1 MKDEEIL
8 KKLREFSEYLDVGNI
23 VTYMLRKVGWACIQ
37 LLSFLVDGLE
47 GITDSILGIKTFF
60 NSSEIQD
67 FITRIQPFLYVLLA
81 FSFLYI
87 GYMLIIQ
94 KKVNREQIMINIF
107 ISMAV
112 LLLLNTSMLKADKFT
127 DQAIEAVD
135 LNEKGTVSEKII
147 KSNITDVAQ
156 FDLTKWK
163 SPKLKEPNKVPQK
176 NIMMID
182 ITEKIDDKFKV
193 NEKDTLSDEGQKI
206 LTNKADITPDGK
218 EGLVELN
225 NGWFDF
231 FPELYYRW
239 SWNFWTIAISLF
251 VIGMTQ
257 LFTSIKLAKLCYE
270 IGFNSILAQLVAPAD
285 VSDGQ
290 KLKAVLKNIVNT
302 FLVIIMI
309 FISMKVYLMGTVF
322 ISDKLEGIPYLIA
335 LIAFSIAV
343 VDGPIMCERL
353 FGIDAGLKSGWGA
366 VAGGFA
372 MAKGLESSIGMMG
385 RTLKGGANLAKGVGN
400 VGKGL
405 GSGALQTAAGVGGF
419 GKGLAT
425 QGNKEKQPALHEEMK
440 KAGMAGEKGNA
451 ASKGQNAG
459 NEQKAQQQGL
469 SSTEKQEGGKN
480 TEGNSSEGKGAG
492 QGQGSSLQD
501 EMQAAGVS
509 TDSQGS
515 TSSVEGGNTSLHD
528 EMQASGYDE
537 STSEGIGSSVE
548 GGNASLH
555 DEMQASGQSE
565 STSEGTGSSVEGGSA
580 SLHDEMQASDQSERA
595 SEGTGPSVESGS
607 ASLHDEMQDSG
618 HSGNTNGG
626 SSSVGKASTPLHG
639 EMQASGHSG
648 STNGGSSS
656 VGKASTSLH
665 DEMQASGQNGN
676 TNGGSSSVGKASTPL
691 HGEMQASGHSGSTN
705 GGSSSVGKA
714 STPLHGEMQA
724 SGHSGSTSEGSSSVG
739 SVSTPV
745 HEEIQTSGYG
755 GSTSEDSSSVGS
767 VSTPVHEE
775 IQTSGYG
782 GSTSEGSSSVG
793 SVSTPVHE
801 EIQTSGYGG
810 SASEGSSSV
819 GSVSTPVHEEIQTS
833 GYGGSTS
840 EGSSSVG
847 NVSTPVHEEIQTSGY
862 GGSTNEGGS
871 SVESVSYPTP
881 TREPSVSMPTGM
893 DQAQAQVAA
902 TQEPRQG
909 KQQIEKD
916 TVPASTDDI
925 PMPDQN
931 RIETR
936 NIAQVVKDNFKGGV
950 GKVKERIDNSQT
962 IHKTKRSYQ
971 IGRNTGRDLRNL
983 GSKKRNKPEEK

>member
-8 KKLREFSEYLDVGNI
+8 EKLHEFSEYLDVGNI
-23 VTYMLRKVGWACIQ
+23 LTYLLRKLGWGCIQ
-37 LLSFLVDGLE
+37 VLSFLVDGLE
-47 GITDSILGIKTFF
+47 GITDSVLGVKSFF
-60 NSSEIQD
+60 NSPDIQD
-67 FITRIQPFLYVLLA
+67 FITKIQPFLYVLLA

-147 KSNITDVAQ
+147 KSNLTDVAQ

-163 SPKLKEPNKVPQK
+163 SLELKEPNKVPQK

-182 ITEKIDDKFKV
+182 ITEKMDEDFKV
-193 NEKDTLSDEGQKI
+193 SEKDKLSDDGQKI
-206 LTNKADITPDGK
+206 ITHKAALAPNGK
-218 EGLVELN
+218 EGLVELD

-251 VIGMTQ
+251 VIGMTL

-270 IGFNSILAQLVAPAD
+270 LGFNAILAQLVAPAD
-285 VSDGQ
+285 VADGQ
-290 KLKAVLKNIVNT
+290 KLKAVLKNILNT
-302 FLVIIMI
+302 FLVTIMI

-366 VAGGFA
+366 LAGGFA
-372 MAKGLESSIGMMG
+372 MAKGLESGINMMG
-385 RTLKGGANLAKGVGN
+385 RTAKGGANLSKGIGN

-405 GSGALQTAAGVGGF
+405 GSGALQTAAGVGGL

-440 KAGMAGEKGNA
+440 KAGMAGEKGNV

-515 TSSVEGGNTSLHD
+515 TSSVEGGNISLHD
-528 EMQASGYDE
+528 EMQASGYGE
-537 STSEGIGSSVE
+537 SANEGIGSSVE

-595 SEGTGPSVESGS
+595 SEGTGSSVESGS
-607 ASLHDEMQDSG
+607 ASLHDEMQ
-618 HSGNTNGG
+618 
-626 SSSVGKASTPLHG
+626 
-639 EMQASGHSG
+639 ASGHS
-648 STNGGSSS
+648 
-656 VGKASTSLH
+656 
-665 DEMQASGQNGN
+665 GN

-724 SGHSGSTSEGSSSVG
+724 SGHSGNTNGGSSSVG
-739 SVSTPV
+739 KASTPL
-745 HEEIQTSGYG
+745 HGEMQASGHS
-755 GSTSEDSSSVGS
+755 GSTNG
-767 VSTPVHEE
+767 
-775 IQTSGYG
+775 
-782 GSTSEGSSSVG
+782 
-793 SVSTPVHE
+793 
-801 EIQTSGYGG
+801 
-810 SASEGSSSV
+810 GSSSV

-840 EGSSSVG
+840 EGGSSVG

-862 GGSTNEGGS
+862 GGSTSEGGS
-871 SVESVSYPTP
+871 PVENVSYPTP

-909 KQQIEKD
+909 KQPIEKD
-916 TVPASTDDI
+916 TVPASTNDI

>member
-8 KKLREFSEYLDVGNI
+8 KKLHEFSDYLDVGNI
-23 VTYMLRKVGWACIQ
+23 LTYLLRKLGWACIQ

-60 NSSEIQD
+60 NSPDIQD
-67 FITRIQPFLYVLLA
+67 FITEIQPFLYVLLA

-112 LLLLNTSMLKADKFT
+112 LLLLNISMLKADKFT
-127 DQAIEAVD
+127 DQAVKAVD

-163 SPKLKEPNKVPQK
+163 SPDLKESNKVPQK

-182 ITEKIDDKFKV
+182 ITEKIDGDFKV
-193 NEKDTLSDEGQKI
+193 NEKDTISDEGTDI
-206 LTNKADITPDGK
+206 ITHKAALTPDGK
-218 EGLVELN
+218 DGVAKLD

-270 IGFNSILAQLVAPAD
+270 LGFNAILAQLVAPAD
-285 VSDGQ
+285 VADGQ
-290 KLKAVLKNIVNT
+290 KLKAVLKNILNT
-302 FLVIIMI
+302 FLVTIMI

-353 FGIDAGLKSGWGA
+353 FGIDAGLRSGWGA

-372 MAKGLESSIGMMG
+372 MAKGLESSIGMIG
-385 RTLKGGANLAKGVGN
+385 RTVKGGANLAKGVGN

-405 GSGALQTAAGVGGF
+405 GSGALQTAAGVGGL

-440 KAGMAGEKGNA
+440 KAGMAGEKGNT

-480 TEGNSSEGKGAG
+480 TEGNASEGKGAG

-515 TSSVEGGNTSLHD
+515 TSSVEGGSASLHD
-528 EMQASGYDE
+528 EMQASGYAE
-537 STSEGIGSSVE
+537 GISEGTGSSVE
-548 GGNASLH
+548 GGSASPH
-555 DEMQASGQSE
+555 DEMQASGYAE
-565 STSEGTGSSVEGGSA
+565 GISEGTGSSVEGGSA
-580 SLHDEMQASDQSERA
+580 SLHDEMQASGQ
-595 SEGTGPSVESGS
+595 
-607 ASLHDEMQDSG
+607 
-618 HSGNTNGG
+618 N
-626 SSSVGKASTPLHG
+626 
-639 EMQASGHSG
+639 G

-656 VGKASTSLH
+656 VGKAS
-665 DEMQASGQNGN
+665 A
-676 TNGGSSSVGKASTPL
+676 PL
-691 HGEMQASGHSGSTN
+691 HGEMQAPGQSGSTN
-705 GGSSSVGKA
+705 GGSSSVGKTSA
-714 STPLHGEMQA
+714 PLHGEMKA
-724 SGHSGSTSEGSSSVG
+724 SGQSGNTNGGSSSIG
-739 SVSTPV
+739 STSTPV
-745 HEEIQTSGYG
+745 HEEIQPSGYGGSTSEGGSSIESTSTPVHEEIQPSGYG
-755 GSTSEDSSSVGS
+755 GSTSEDG
-767 VSTPVHEE
+767 
-775 IQTSGYG
+775 
-782 GSTSEGSSSVG
+782 
-793 SVSTPVHE
+793 
-801 EIQTSGYGG
+801 
-810 SASEGSSSV
+810 
-819 GSVSTPVHEEIQTS
+819 
-833 GYGGSTS
+833 
-840 EGSSSVG
+840 SSVG

-862 GGSTNEGGS
+862 GGSTSEGGS
-871 SVESVSYPTP
+871 SVENVNYPTP
-881 TREPSVSMPTGM
+881 TREPSVSMPKVM

-902 TQEPRQG
+902 TQEPRQA
-909 KQQIEKD
+909 KQPIEQD
-916 TVPASTDDI
+916 TVPASTEDI
-925 PMPDQN
+925 PMPHQH
-931 RIETR
+931 RTETR
-936 NIAQVVKDNFKGGV
+936 NIAQVVRDNVKESV
-950 GKVKERIDNSQT
+950 GKVRERIDNSQT

>member
-8 KKLREFSEYLDVGNI
+8 EKLHEFSEYLDVGNI
-23 VTYMLRKVGWACIQ
+23 LTYLLRKLGWGCIQ
-37 LLSFLVDGLE
+37 VLSFLVDGLE
-47 GITDSILGIKTFF
+47 GITDSVLGVKSFF
-60 NSSEIQD
+60 NSPDIQD
-67 FITRIQPFLYVLLA
+67 FITKIQPFLYVLLA

-147 KSNITDVAQ
+147 KSNLTDVAQ

-163 SPKLKEPNKVPQK
+163 SPELKQPNKVPQK

-193 NEKDTLSDEGQKI
+193 NKKDTLSDEGQKI
-206 LTNKADITPDGK
+206 LTNKAALTPDGK
-218 EGLVELN
+218 EGLVELD

-251 VIGMTQ
+251 VIGMTL

-270 IGFNSILAQLVAPAD
+270 LGFNAILAQLVAPAD
-285 VSDGQ
+285 VADGQ
-290 KLKAVLKNIVNT
+290 KLKAVLKNILNT
-302 FLVIIMI
+302 FLVTIMI

-366 VAGGFA
+366 LAGGFA
-372 MAKGLESSIGMMG
+372 MAKGLESGINMMG
-385 RTLKGGANLAKGVGN
+385 RTAKGGANLAKGIGS

-405 GSGALQTAAGVGGF
+405 GSGALQTAAGVGGL

-425 QGNKEKQPALHEEMK
+425 QGNKEKQSALHEEMK

-480 TEGNSSEGKGAG
+480 SEGNSSEGKGSG
-492 QGQGSSLQD
+492 QGTSLQD

-515 TSSVEGGNTSLHD
+515 TSSVEDGNTSLHD
-528 EMQASGYDE
+528 EMQASGYGE
-537 STSEGIGSSVE
+537 NANEGTGSSVE

-595 SEGTGPSVESGS
+595 SEGTGSSVESGS
-607 ASLHDEMQDSG
+607 ASLHDEMQASG

-626 SSSVGKASTPLHG
+626 SSSVGKTSAS
-639 EMQASGHSG
+639 
-648 STNGGSSS
+648 
-656 VGKASTSLH
+656 
-665 DEMQASGQNGN
+665 
-676 TNGGSSSVGKASTPL
+676 L

-724 SGHSGSTSEGSSSVG
+724 SGHSGSTNGGSSSVG
-739 SVSTPV
+739 KASVSL
-745 HEEIQTSGYG
+745 HDEMQASGHS
-755 GSTSEDSSSVGS
+755 GSTNG
-767 VSTPVHEE
+767 
-775 IQTSGYG
+775 
-782 GSTSEGSSSVG
+782 
-793 SVSTPVHE
+793 
-801 EIQTSGYGG
+801 
-810 SASEGSSSV
+810 GSSSV

-862 GGSTNEGGS
+862 GGSTSEGSSSVGNVSTPVHEEIQTSGYGGSTSEGGS
-871 SVESVSYPTP
+871 SVENVSYPTP
-881 TREPSVSMPTGM
+881 TREPSVSIPTGM
-893 DQAQAQVAA
+893 EQAQAQVAA

>member
-1 MKDEEIL
+1 M
-8 KKLREFSEYLDVGNI
+8 
-23 VTYMLRKVGWACIQ
+23 ACIQ

-47 GITDSILGIKTFF
+47 GITDSILGVKAFF
-60 NSSEIQD
+60 NSPEIQD
-67 FITRIQPFLYVLLA
+67 FITKIQPFLYVLLA

-163 SPKLKEPNKVPQK
+163 SPKLKESNKVPQK

-182 ITEKIDDKFKV
+182 ITEKIDDNFKIS
-193 NEKDTLSDEGQKI
+193 KDKELSKEGKKI
-206 LTNKADITPDGK
+206 VTNKADITPDGK

-251 VIGMTQ
+251 VIGMTL

-270 IGFNSILAQLVAPAD
+270 LGFNAILAQLVAPAD
-285 VSDGQ
+285 VADGQ
-290 KLKAVLKNIVNT
+290 KLKAVLKNILNT
-302 FLVIIMI
+302 FLVTIMI

-335 LIAFSIAV
+335 LTAFSIAV
-343 VDGPIMCERL
+343 VDGPVMCERL

-366 VAGGFA
+366 LAGGFA

-405 GSGALQTAAGVGGF
+405 GSGALQTAAGVGGL

-440 KAGMAGEKGNA
+440 KAGMAGEKGNT
-451 ASKGQNAG
+451 ASKGQNTG
-459 NEQKAQQQGL
+459 NGQKAQQQGL

-480 TEGNSSEGKGAG
+480 TEGNSSEGNSSEGKGAG

-509 TDSQGS
+509 NDSQGS
-515 TSSVEGGNTSLHD
+515 T
-528 EMQASGYDE
+528 
-537 STSEGIGSSVE
+537 
-548 GGNASLH
+548 
-555 DEMQASGQSE
+555 
-565 STSEGTGSSVEGGSA
+565 SSVEGGSA
-580 SLHDEMQASDQSERA
+580 SLHDEMQAAGQ
-595 SEGTGPSVESGS
+595 
-607 ASLHDEMQDSG
+607 
-618 HSGNTNGG
+618 N
-626 SSSVGKASTPLHG
+626 
-639 EMQASGHSG
+639 G

-656 VGKASTSLH
+656 VGKASASLH
-665 DEMQASGQNGN
+665 DEMQASGQN
-676 TNGGSSSVGKASTPL
+676 
-691 HGEMQASGHSGSTN
+691 GSTN

-739 SVSTPV
+739 S
-745 HEEIQTSGYG
+745 I
-755 GSTSEDSSSVGS
+755 
-767 VSTPVHEE
+767 STPVHEE

-793 SVSTPVHE
+793 S
-801 EIQTSGYGG
+801 I
-810 SASEGSSSV
+810 
-819 GSVSTPVHEEIQTS
+819 STPVHEEIQTS

-840 EGSSSVG
+840 EGGSSVG
-847 NVSTPVHEEIQTSGY
+847 SMSTPVHEEIQTSGY
-862 GGSTNEGGS
+862 GGSTSEGGS
-871 SVESVSYPTP
+871 SVGSMSTPVHEEIQTSGYGGSTSEGGSSIENVSYPTP

-916 TVPASTDDI
+916 TVPTSTDDI
-925 PMPDQN
+925 PMPEQN

>member
-8 KKLREFSEYLDVGNI
+8 KKLHEFSDYLDVGNI
-23 VTYMLRKVGWACIQ
+23 LTYLLRKLGWACIQ

-60 NSSEIQD
+60 NSPDIQD
-67 FITRIQPFLYVLLA
+67 FITKIQPFLYVLLA

-163 SPKLKEPNKVPQK
+163 SPELKEPNKVPQK

-182 ITEKIDDKFKV
+182 ITEKIDGDFKV
-193 NEKDTLSDEGQKI
+193 NEKDTISDEGTDI
-206 LTNKADITPDGK
+206 LTHKAAVTPDGK
-218 EGLVELN
+218 DGVVKLD

-251 VIGMTQ
+251 VIGMTL
-257 LFTSIKLAKLCYE
+257 LFTSIKLAKLCFE
-270 IGFNSILAQLVAPAD
+270 LGFNSILAQIVAPAD
-285 VSDGQ
+285 VADGQ

-322 ISDKLEGIPYLIA
+322 ISDKIEGIPYLIA

-343 VDGPIMCERL
+343 VDGPVMCERL

-366 VAGGFA
+366 IAGGFA
-372 MAKGLESSIGMMG
+372 MAKGIESGIGMIG
-385 RTLKGGANLAKGVGN
+385 RTVKGGANLAKGVGN
-400 VGKGL
+400 VGKGI
-405 GSGALQTAAGVGGF
+405 GSGALQTAAGVGGL

-459 NEQKAQQQGL
+459 NEQKAQPQGL

-480 TEGNSSEGKGAG
+480 TEGNSSEGKGSG
-492 QGQGSSLQD
+492 QGTSLQD

-515 TSSVEGGNTSLHD
+515 TSSVEGGSASLHD
-528 EMQASGYDE
+528 EMQASGY
-537 STSEGIGSSVE
+537 
-548 GGNASLH
+548 
-555 DEMQASGQSE
+555 SE
-565 STSEGTGSSVEGGSA
+565 SANEGTGSSVEGGSA
-580 SLHDEMQASDQSERA
+580 SLHGEMQAS
-595 SEGTGPSVESGS
+595 GPSGS
-607 ASLHDEMQDSG
+607 
-618 HSGNTNGG
+618 TNGG
-626 SSSVGKASTPLHG
+626 SSSIGKASTPLHGEMQASGHSGSTNGGSSSIGKASTPLHG

-656 VGKASTSLH
+656 VGKAS
-665 DEMQASGQNGN
+665 AS
-676 TNGGSSSVGKASTPL
+676 L
-691 HGEMQASGHSGSTN
+691 HGEMQASGQT
-705 GGSSSVGKA
+705 
-714 STPLHGEMQA
+714 
-724 SGHSGSTSEGSSSVG
+724 GSTSEGR
-739 SVSTPV
+739 
-745 HEEIQTSGYG
+745 
-755 GSTSEDSSSVGS
+755 SSVGS

-782 GSTSEGSSSVG
+782 GSTSEGG
-793 SVSTPVHE
+793 
-801 EIQTSGYGG
+801 
-810 SASEGSSSV
+810 SSV

-840 EGSSSVG
+840 EGGSSVG
-847 NVSTPVHEEIQTSGY
+847 SISTPVHEEIQTSGY
-862 GGSTNEGGS
+862 GGSTSEGGSSVGSISTPVHEEIQTSGYGGSTSEGGSSVGSMSTPVHEEIQTSGYGGSTSEGGS
-871 SVESVSYPTP
+871 SVENVSYPTP
-881 TREPSVSMPTGM
+881 TREPSISMPTGM

-902 TQEPRQG
+902 TEEPRQA

-916 TVPASTDDI
+916 TVPASTEDI
-925 PMPDQN
+925 PMPHQN

-936 NIAQVVKDNFKGGV
+936 NIAQVVRDNVKGGV
-950 GKVKERIDNSQT
+950 GKVRERIDNSQT
-962 IHKTKRSYQ
+962 LYKTKRSYQ

>member
-47 GITDSILGIKTFF
+47 GITDSILGIKSFF
-60 NSSEIQD
+60 NSPEIQD
-67 FITRIQPFLYVLLA
+67 FITKIQPFLYVLLA

-193 NEKDTLSDEGQKI
+193 NKKDTLSDEGQKI

-385 RTLKGGANLAKGVGN
+385 RTVKGGANLAKGIGG
-400 VGKGL
+400 VGKSL

-440 KAGMAGEKGNA
+440 KAGMAGEKGNV

-469 SSTEKQEGGKN
+469 SSTGKQEGGKN
-480 TEGNSSEGKGAG
+480 TEGNSSEGKGA
-492 QGQGSSLQD
+492 GQGSSLQD

-528 EMQASGYDE
+528 EMQASGY
-537 STSEGIGSSVE
+537 
-548 GGNASLH
+548 
-555 DEMQASGQSE
+555 SE
-565 STSEGTGSSVEGGSA
+565 SANEGTGSSVEGGSA
-580 SLHDEMQASDQSERA
+580 SLHDEMQASGYSESA
-595 SEGTGPSVESGS
+595 NEGTGSSVGKAS
-607 ASLHDEMQDSG
+607 ASLHDEMQASG
-618 HSGNTNGG
+618 HSGSINGG

-648 STNGGSSS
+648 SINGGSSS
-656 VGKASTSLH
+656 VGKASTL
-665 DEMQASGQNGN
+665 
-676 TNGGSSSVGKASTPL
+676 L
-691 HGEMQASGHSGSTN
+691 
-705 GGSSSVGKA
+705 
-714 STPLHGEMQA
+714 
-724 SGHSGSTSEGSSSVG
+724 
-739 SVSTPV
+739 
-745 HEEIQTSGYG
+745 
-755 GSTSEDSSSVGS
+755 
-767 VSTPVHEE
+767 HEE

-793 SVSTPVHE
+793 SISTP
-801 EIQTSGYGG
+801 I
-810 SASEGSSSV
+810 
-819 GSVSTPVHEEIQTS
+819 HEEIQTS

-847 NVSTPVHEEIQTSGY
+847 SISTPVHEEIQTSGY
-862 GGSTNEGGS
+862 GGSTGEGGSSVGSMSTPVHEEIQTSGYGGSTSEGGS
-871 SVESVSYPTP
+871 SVENVSYPTP
-881 TREPSVSMPTGM
+881 TREPSVSMPAGM

-909 KQQIEKD
+909 KQPIEKD
-916 TVPASTDDI
+916 TVPTSTDDI
-925 PMPDQN
+925 PMPEQN

>member
-60 NSSEIQD
+60 NSPDIQD
-67 FITRIQPFLYVLLA
+67 FITKIQPFLYVLLA

-193 NEKDTLSDEGQKI
+193 NKKDTLSDEGQKI

-251 VIGMTQ
+251 VIGMTL

-270 IGFNSILAQLVAPAD
+270 LGFNAILAQLVAPAD
-285 VSDGQ
+285 VADGQ
-290 KLKAVLKNIVNT
+290 KLKAVLKNILNT
-302 FLVIIMI
+302 FLVTIMI

-366 VAGGFA
+366 LAGGFA
-372 MAKGLESSIGMMG
+372 MAKGLESGIGMIG
-385 RTLKGGANLAKGVGN
+385 RTVKGGANLAKGVGN

-405 GSGALQTAAGVGGF
+405 GSGALQTAAGVGGL

-440 KAGMAGEKGNA
+440 KAGMAGEKGNS

-480 TEGNSSEGKGAG
+480 TEGNSTEGKGSG
-492 QGQGSSLQD
+492 QGTSLQD

-528 EMQASGYDE
+528 EMQASGY
-537 STSEGIGSSVE
+537 
-548 GGNASLH
+548 
-555 DEMQASGQSE
+555 SE
-565 STSEGTGSSVEGGSA
+565 SANEGTGSSVEGGSA
-580 SLHDEMQASDQSERA
+580 SLHDEMQASGYSESA
-595 SEGTGPSVESGS
+595 NEGTGSSVEGGS
-607 ASLHDEMQDSG
+607 ASLHDEMQASG
-618 HSGNTNGG
+618 QSGNTNGG
-626 SSSVGKASTPLHG
+626 SSSVGKASASLHD
-639 EMQASGHSG
+639 EMQASGQSG

-656 VGKASTSLH
+656 VGKAS
-665 DEMQASGQNGN
+665 A
-676 TNGGSSSVGKASTPL
+676 PL
-691 HGEMQASGHSGSTN
+691 HGEMQASGQSGSTN
-705 GGSSSVGKA
+705 G
-714 STPLHGEMQA
+714 
-724 SGHSGSTSEGSSSVG
+724 
-739 SVSTPV
+739 
-745 HEEIQTSGYG
+745 
-755 GSTSEDSSSVGS
+755 
-767 VSTPVHEE
+767 
-775 IQTSGYG
+775 
-782 GSTSEGSSSVG
+782 
-793 SVSTPVHE
+793 
-801 EIQTSGYGG
+801 
-810 SASEGSSSV
+810 GSSSV

-862 GGSTNEGGS
+862 GGNTSEGGS

-909 KQQIEKD
+909 KQPIEKD

-925 PMPDQN
+925 PMPEQN

>member
-8 KKLREFSEYLDVGNI
+8 EKLHEFSEYLDVGNI
-23 VTYMLRKVGWACIQ
+23 LTYLLRKLGWGCIQ
-37 LLSFLVDGLE
+37 VLSFLVDGLE
-47 GITDSILGIKTFF
+47 GITDSVLGVKSFF
-60 NSSEIQD
+60 NSPDIQD
-67 FITRIQPFLYVLLA
+67 FITKIQPFLYVLLA

-147 KSNITDVAQ
+147 KSNLTDVAQ

-163 SPKLKEPNKVPQK
+163 SPELKEPNKVPQK

-182 ITEKIDDKFKV
+182 ITEKMDDKFKV
-193 NEKDTLSDEGQKI
+193 SKDKELS
-206 LTNKADITPDGK
+206 ADGKDIITHKTALTPDGK
-218 EGLVELN
+218 DGVAELD

-251 VIGMTQ
+251 VIGMTL

-270 IGFNSILAQLVAPAD
+270 LGFNAILAQLVAPAD
-285 VSDGQ
+285 VADGQ
-290 KLKAVLKNIVNT
+290 KLKAVLKNILNT
-302 FLVIIMI
+302 FLVTIMI

-366 VAGGFA
+366 LAGGFA
-372 MAKGLESSIGMMG
+372 MAKGLESGINMMG
-385 RTLKGGANLAKGVGN
+385 RTAKGGANLAKGIGG

-405 GSGALQTAAGVGGF
+405 GSGALQTAAGVGGL

-459 NEQKAQQQGL
+459 NEQKDRQQGL

-480 TEGNSSEGKGAG
+480 SEGNVSEGKGAG
-492 QGQGSSLQD
+492 QGSSLQA

-509 TDSQGS
+509 SDSQGS
-515 TSSVEGGNTSLHD
+515 TSSVADGNTSLHD
-528 EMQASGYDE
+528 EMQASGYA
-537 STSEGIGSSVE
+537 EGVNEGTGSSVE
-548 GGNASLH
+548 DGSASLH
-555 DEMQASGQSE
+555 DEMQASGYAE
-565 STSEGTGSSVEGGSA
+565 GTNEGTGSSVEGGSA
-580 SLHDEMQASDQSERA
+580 SLHDEMQASGYAEGTN
-595 SEGTGPSVESGS
+595 EGTGSSVEGGS
-607 ASLHDEMQDSG
+607 ASLHDEMQASG
-618 HSGNTNGG
+618 QNGSTNGG
-626 SSSVGKASTPLHG
+626 SSSVGKASAPLHG
-639 EMQASGHSG
+639 EMQASGQSG

-665 DEMQASGQNGN
+665 DEMQASGQSGS
-676 TNGGSSSVGKASTPL
+676 TNGDSSSVGKASAPL
-691 HGEMQASGHSGSTN
+691 HGEMQASGQSGSTN
-705 GGSSSVGKA
+705 GDSSSVGKA
-714 STPLHGEMQA
+714 SAPL
-724 SGHSGSTSEGSSSVG
+724 
-739 SVSTPV
+739 

-755 GSTSEDSSSVGS
+755 GSTSEGSSSIGSASTPVYEEIQTSGYGGSTSEGGSSVGS
-767 VSTPVHEE
+767 ISTPVHEE

-782 GSTSEGSSSVG
+782 GSTSEG
-793 SVSTPVHE
+793 
-801 EIQTSGYGG
+801 
-810 SASEGSSSV
+810 
-819 GSVSTPVHEEIQTS
+819 
-833 GYGGSTS
+833 
-840 EGSSSVG
+840 
-847 NVSTPVHEEIQTSGY
+847 
-862 GGSTNEGGS
+862 GS
-871 SVESVSYPTP
+871 SVENVSYPTP

-909 KQQIEKD
+909 KQPIEKD

-925 PMPDQN
+925 PMPHQH
-931 RIETR
+931 RTETR

-983 GSKKRNKPEEK
+983 GSKKQNKPKEK

>member
-8 KKLREFSEYLDVGNI
+8 KKLHEFSDYLDVGDI
-23 VTYMLRKVGWACIQ
+23 RSYLLRKIGWACIQ

-47 GITDSILGIKTFF
+47 GITDSILGVKAFF
-60 NSSEIQD
+60 NSPEIQD
-67 FITRIQPFLYVLLA
+67 FITKIQPFLYVLLA

-163 SPKLKEPNKVPQK
+163 SPKLKEPNKVLQK

-182 ITEKIDDKFKV
+182 ITEKMDEDFKV
-193 NEKDTLSDEGQKI
+193 SEKDKLSDDGQKI
-206 LTNKADITPDGK
+206 ITHKAALAPNGK
-218 EGLVELN
+218 EGLVELD

-251 VIGMTQ
+251 VIGMTL

-270 IGFNSILAQLVAPAD
+270 LGFNAILAQLVAPAD
-285 VSDGQ
+285 VADGQ
-290 KLKAVLKNIVNT
+290 KLKAVLKNILNT
-302 FLVIIMI
+302 FLVTIMI

-366 VAGGFA
+366 LAGGFA
-372 MAKGLESSIGMMG
+372 MAKGLESGINMMG
-385 RTLKGGANLAKGVGN
+385 RTAKGGANLAKGIGG

-405 GSGALQTAAGVGGF
+405 GSGALQTAAGVGGL

-440 KAGMAGEKGNA
+440 KAGMPGEKGNA
-451 ASKGQNAG
+451 ASKGQSAG
-459 NEQKAQQQGL
+459 NEQKDRQQGL

-480 TEGNSSEGKGAG
+480 SEGNASEGKGE
-492 QGQGSSLQD
+492 GQGSSLQD

-509 TDSQGS
+509 NDSQGS

-528 EMQASGYDE
+528 EMQASGYA
-537 STSEGIGSSVE
+537 EG
-548 GGNASLH
+548 
-555 DEMQASGQSE
+555 
-565 STSEGTGSSVEGGSA
+565 TSEGTGSSVEGGSA
-580 SLHDEMQASDQSERA
+580 SLHDEMQASGYAEGT
-595 SEGTGPSVESGS
+595 SEGTESSVEGGS
-607 ASLHDEMQDSG
+607 ASLHDEMQ
-618 HSGNTNGG
+618 
-626 SSSVGKASTPLHG
+626 
-639 EMQASGHSG
+639 ASGQSG

-656 VGKASTSLH
+656 VGKAS
-665 DEMQASGQNGN
+665 A
-676 TNGGSSSVGKASTPL
+676 PL
-691 HGEMQASGHSGSTN
+691 HGEMQASGQSGSTN

-714 STPLHGEMQA
+714 SAPLHGEMQA
-724 SGHSGSTSEGSSSVG
+724 SGQSGGTNGGSSSVG
-739 SVSTPV
+739 KASAPL
-745 HEEIQTSGYG
+745 
-755 GSTSEDSSSVGS
+755 
-767 VSTPVHEE
+767 HEE

-782 GSTSEGSSSVG
+782 GSTSEGG
-793 SVSTPVHE
+793 
-801 EIQTSGYGG
+801 
-810 SASEGSSSV
+810 
-819 GSVSTPVHEEIQTS
+819 
-833 GYGGSTS
+833 
-840 EGSSSVG
+840 SSVG

-862 GGSTNEGGS
+862 GGSTSEGGSSVGNVSTPVHEEIQTSGYGGSTSEGGS
-871 SVESVSYPTP
+871 SVENVSYPTP
-881 TREPSVSMPTGM
+881 TREPSVSMPKGM

-902 TQEPRQG
+902 TQEPHQV
-909 KQQIEKD
+909 KQPIEKD
-916 TVPASTDDI
+916 TVPASTEDI
-925 PMPDQN
+925 PMPHQH
-931 RIETR
+931 RTETR
-936 NIAQVVKDNFKGGV
+936 NIAQVVRDNVKESL

-962 IHKTKRSYQ
+962 IHKSKRSYQ

-983 GSKKRNKPEEK
+983 GSKKRNKPDEK

>member
-8 KKLREFSEYLDVGNI
+8 KKLHEFSDYLDVGNI
-23 VTYMLRKVGWACIQ
+23 LSYLLRKLGWACIQ
-37 LLSFLVDGLE
+37 ILSFLVDGLE
-47 GITDSILGIKTFF
+47 GITDSVLGVKAFF
-60 NSSEIQD
+60 NSPEIQD
-67 FITRIQPFLYVLLA
+67 FITKIQPFLYVLLA

-156 FDLTKWK
+156 FDITKWK
-163 SPKLKEPNKVPQK
+163 SPKLKESNKVPQK

-182 ITEKIDDKFKV
+182 ITEKIDDNFKIS
-193 NEKDTLSDEGQKI
+193 KDKELSKEGKKI
-206 LTNKADITPDGK
+206 VTNKADITPDGK

-251 VIGMTQ
+251 VIGMTL

-270 IGFNSILAQLVAPAD
+270 LGFNAILAQLVAPAD
-285 VSDGQ
+285 VADGQ
-290 KLKAVLKNIVNT
+290 KLKAVLKNILNT
-302 FLVIIMI
+302 FLVTIMI

-343 VDGPIMCERL
+343 VDGPVMCERL

-366 VAGGFA
+366 LAGGFA

-459 NEQKAQQQGL
+459 NEQKAPQQGL

-480 TEGNSSEGKGAG
+480 TQGNSLEGKGSG
-492 QGQGSSLQD
+492 QGTSLQD
-501 EMQAAGVS
+501 EMEAAGVA

-515 TSSVEGGNTSLHD
+515 TSSVEGGN
-528 EMQASGYDE
+528 
-537 STSEGIGSSVE
+537 
-548 GGNASLH
+548 ASLH
-555 DEMQASGQSE
+555 DEMEASGYSE
-565 STSEGTGSSVEGGSA
+565 SANEGIGSSVEGGSA
-580 SLHDEMQASDQSERA
+580 SLHDEMEASGYSESA
-595 SEGTGPSVESGS
+595 NEGTGSSVESGS
-607 ASLHDEMQDSG
+607 ASLHDEMEASG
-618 HSGNTNGG
+618 HSGSTNEG
-626 SSSVGKASTPLHG
+626 SSSVGKASAPLHG
-639 EMQASGHSG
+639 EM
-648 STNGGSSS
+648 
-656 VGKASTSLH
+656 
-665 DEMQASGQNGN
+665 E
-676 TNGGSSSVGKASTPL
+676 
-691 HGEMQASGHSGSTN
+691 ASGHSGSTN

-714 STPLHGEMQA
+714 STPLHGEMEA
-724 SGHSGSTSEGSSSVG
+724 SGHSGSTNGGSSSVGKASTPLHGEMEASGHSGSTNGGSSSVGSVSTPIHEEIQTSGYGGSTSEGSSSVG

-745 HEEIQTSGYG
+745 YEEIQTSGYG
-755 GSTSEDSSSVGS
+755 GSTSEGSSSVGS

-793 SVSTPVHE
+793 SVSTPVHK

-810 SASEGSSSV
+810 STSEGSSSV

-833 GYGGSTS
+833 GYDGSTS
-840 EGSSSVG
+840 
-847 NVSTPVHEEIQTSGY
+847 
-862 GGSTNEGGS
+862 EGGS

-916 TVPASTDDI
+916 TVPTSTDDI
-925 PMPDQN
+925 PMPEQN

-950 GKVKERIDNSQT
+950 GKVKERIDHSQT

>member
-60 NSSEIQD
+60 NSPEIQD
-67 FITRIQPFLYVLLA
+67 FITKIQPFLYVLLA

-193 NEKDTLSDEGQKI
+193 NKKDTLSDEGQKI

-366 VAGGFA
+366 LAGGFGI
-372 MAKGLESSIGMMG
+372 AKGIESGIGMMN
-385 RTLKGGANLAKGVGN
+385 RTAKGGANLAKGIGN
-400 VGKGL
+400 VGKGIT
-405 GSGALQTAAGVGGF
+405 GGALQTAAGFGGL

-492 QGQGSSLQD
+492 QGSSLQD

-528 EMQASGYDE
+528 EMQASGYA
-537 STSEGIGSSVE
+537 EGA
-548 GGNASLH
+548 N
-555 DEMQASGQSE
+555 
-565 STSEGTGSSVEGGSA
+565 EGTGSSVEGGSA
-580 SLHDEMQASDQSERA
+580 SLHDEMQASGYAEGA
-595 SEGTGPSVESGS
+595 NEGTGSSVEGGS
-607 ASLHDEMQDSG
+607 ASLHDEMQASG
-618 HSGNTNGG
+618 YSESANEGTGSSVEGGSASLHDEMQASGQSGNTNGGSSSVGKTSAPLHGEMQASGQSGNTNGG
-626 SSSVGKASTPLHG
+626 SSSVGKASAPLHG
-639 EMQASGHSG
+639 EMQASGQSG
-648 STNGGSSS
+648 NTNGGSSS
-656 VGKASTSLH
+656 VGKTSAPLH
-665 DEMQASGQNGN
+665 GEMQASGQSGNTNGGSSSVGKTSAPLHGEMQASGQSGN
-676 TNGGSSSVGKASTPL
+676 TNGGSSSVGKASAPL
-691 HGEMQASGHSGSTN
+691 HEEIRTSGYG
-705 GGSSSVGKA
+705 
-714 STPLHGEMQA
+714 
-724 SGHSGSTSEGSSSVG
+724 GSTSEGSSSVG
-739 SVSTPV
+739 S
-745 HEEIQTSGYG
+745 I
-755 GSTSEDSSSVGS
+755 
-767 VSTPVHEE
+767 STPVHEE

-810 SASEGSSSV
+810 S
-819 GSVSTPVHEEIQTS
+819 TS
-833 GYGGSTS
+833 
-840 EGSSSVG
+840 
-847 NVSTPVHEEIQTSGY
+847 
-862 GGSTNEGGS
+862 EGGS
-871 SVESVSYPTP
+871 SVENVSYPTP

-916 TVPASTDDI
+916 TVPASTNDI

-962 IHKTKRSYQ
+962 LHKTKRSYQ

-983 GSKKRNKPEEK
+983 ASKKRNKPEEK

>member
-8 KKLREFSEYLDVGNI
+8 EKLHEFSEYLDVGNI
-23 VTYMLRKVGWACIQ
+23 LTYLLRKLGWGCIQ
-37 LLSFLVDGLE
+37 VLSFLVDGLE
-47 GITDSILGIKTFF
+47 GITDSVLGVKSFF
-60 NSSEIQD
+60 NSPDIQD
-67 FITRIQPFLYVLLA
+67 FITKIQPFLYVLLA

-193 NEKDTLSDEGQKI
+193 NKKDTLSDEGQKI

-239 SWNFWTIAISLF
+239 SWNFWTIAVSLF
-251 VIGMTQ
+251 VIGMTL

-270 IGFNSILAQLVAPAD
+270 LGFNAILAQIVAPAD

-290 KLKAVLKNIVNT
+290 KLKAVLKNILNT

-343 VDGPIMCERL
+343 VDGPVMCERL

-366 VAGGFA
+366 IAGGFA
-372 MAKGLESSIGMMG
+372 MAKGLESGIGMIG
-385 RTLKGGANLAKGVGN
+385 RTVKGGANLAKGVGN

-405 GSGALQTAAGVGGF
+405 GSGALQTAAGVGGL

-459 NEQKAQQQGL
+459 NGQKDRQQGL

-480 TEGNSSEGKGAG
+480 SEGNASEGKGA
-492 QGQGSSLQD
+492 GQGSSLQD

-528 EMQASGYDE
+528 EMQAF
-537 STSEGIGSSVE
+537 
-548 GGNASLH
+548 
-555 DEMQASGQSE
+555 GQSE
-565 STSEGTGSSVEGGSA
+565 STSEGTGSSVEGESA

-595 SEGTGPSVESGS
+595 SEGTGSSVESGS
-607 ASLHDEMQDSG
+607 ASLHDEMQ
-618 HSGNTNGG
+618 
-626 SSSVGKASTPLHG
+626 
-639 EMQASGHSG
+639 ASGHS
-648 STNGGSSS
+648 
-656 VGKASTSLH
+656 
-665 DEMQASGQNGN
+665 GN

-724 SGHSGSTSEGSSSVG
+724 SGHSGNTNGGSSSVG
-739 SVSTPV
+739 KASTPL
-745 HEEIQTSGYG
+745 HGEMQASG
-755 GSTSEDSSSVGS
+755 
-767 VSTPVHEE
+767 H
-775 IQTSGYG
+775 G
-782 GSTSEGSSSVG
+782 GSTSEGG
-793 SVSTPVHE
+793 
-801 EIQTSGYGG
+801 
-810 SASEGSSSV
+810 
-819 GSVSTPVHEEIQTS
+819 
-833 GYGGSTS
+833 
-840 EGSSSVG
+840 SSVG

-909 KQQIEKD
+909 KQPIEKD

-936 NIAQVVKDNFKGGV
+936 NIAQVVKENFKGGV

-971 IGRNTGRDLRNL
+971 IGRNTGRDLRNP
-983 GSKKRNKPEEK
+983 GSKKRNKSEEK

>member
-60 NSSEIQD
+60 NSPEIQD
-67 FITRIQPFLYVLLA
+67 FITKIQPFLYVLLA

-112 LLLLNTSMLKADKFT
+112 LLLLNASMLKADKFT

-193 NEKDTLSDEGQKI
+193 NKKDTLSDEGQKI

-239 SWNFWTIAISLF
+239 SWNFWTIAVSLF
-251 VIGMTQ
+251 VIGMTL

-270 IGFNSILAQLVAPAD
+270 LGFNAILAQIVAPAD
-285 VSDGQ
+285 VADGQ
-290 KLKAVLKNIVNT
+290 KLKAVLKNILNT
-302 FLVIIMI
+302 FLVTIMI

-372 MAKGLESSIGMMG
+372 MAKGLESSIGMIG
-385 RTLKGGANLAKGVGN
+385 RTAKGGANLAKGIGG
-400 VGKGL
+400 VGKSL

-492 QGQGSSLQD
+492 QGSSLQD

-509 TDSQGS
+509 TDNQGS

-528 EMQASGYDE
+528 EMQASGQNE
-537 STSEGIGSSVE
+537 STSEGTGSSVE

-555 DEMQASGQSE
+555 DEMQASGQNE
-565 STSEGTGSSVEGGSA
+565 STSEGTGSSVESGSA
-580 SLHDEMQASDQSERA
+580 SLHGEMQASGHSERA
-595 SEGTGPSVESGS
+595 SEGTGSSVESGS
-607 ASLHDEMQDSG
+607 ASLHDEMQ
-618 HSGNTNGG
+618 
-626 SSSVGKASTPLHG
+626 
-639 EMQASGHSG
+639 ASGHSG
-648 STNGGSSS
+648 STNG
-656 VGKASTSLH
+656 
-665 DEMQASGQNGN
+665 
-676 TNGGSSSVGKASTPL
+676 
-691 HGEMQASGHSGSTN
+691 
-705 GGSSSVGKA
+705 
-714 STPLHGEMQA
+714 
-724 SGHSGSTSEGSSSVG
+724 
-739 SVSTPV
+739 
-745 HEEIQTSGYG
+745 
-755 GSTSEDSSSVGS
+755 
-767 VSTPVHEE
+767 
-775 IQTSGYG
+775 
-782 GSTSEGSSSVG
+782 
-793 SVSTPVHE
+793 
-801 EIQTSGYGG
+801 
-810 SASEGSSSV
+810 GSSSV

-840 EGSSSVG
+840 EGGSSVG

-862 GGSTNEGGS
+862 GGSTSEGGSSVGNVSTPVHEEIQTSGYGGSTSEGGSSVGNVSTPVHEEIQTSGYGGSTSEGGS

-881 TREPSVSMPTGM
+881 TREPSTSMPTGM
-893 DQAQAQVAA
+893 DQAQVAA
-902 TQEPRQG
+902 TQEPRQV

-950 GKVKERIDNSQT
+950 GKVKERIDNSRT

>member
-8 KKLREFSEYLDVGNI
+8 KKLHEFSDYLDVGNI
-23 VTYMLRKVGWACIQ
+23 LSYLLRKLGWACIQ

-47 GITDSILGIKTFF
+47 GITDSILGVKAFF
-60 NSSEIQD
+60 NSPEIQD
-67 FITRIQPFLYVLLA
+67 FITKIQPFLYVLLA

-163 SPKLKEPNKVPQK
+163 SPKLKESNKVPQK

-182 ITEKIDDKFKV
+182 ITEKIDDNFKIS
-193 NEKDTLSDEGQKI
+193 KDKELSKEGKKI
-206 LTNKADITPDGK
+206 VTNKADITPDGK

-251 VIGMTQ
+251 VIGMTL

-270 IGFNSILAQLVAPAD
+270 LGFNAILAQLVAPAD
-285 VSDGQ
+285 VADGQ
-290 KLKAVLKNIVNT
+290 KLKAVLKNILNT
-302 FLVIIMI
+302 FLVTIMI

-343 VDGPIMCERL
+343 VDGPVMCERL

-366 VAGGFA
+366 LAGGFA

-405 GSGALQTAAGVGGF
+405 GSGALQTAAGVGGL

-480 TEGNSSEGKGAG
+480 SEGNASAGKGSG
-492 QGQGSSLQD
+492 QGTSLQD

-509 TDSQGS
+509 NDSQGS
-515 TSSVEGGNTSLHD
+515 TSSVADGNTSLHD
-528 EMQASGYDE
+528 EMQASGYA
-537 STSEGIGSSVE
+537 EGA
-548 GGNASLH
+548 N
-555 DEMQASGQSE
+555 
-565 STSEGTGSSVEGGSA
+565 EGTGSSVEGGSA
-580 SLHDEMQASDQSERA
+580 SLHDEMQASGYAEGA
-595 SEGTGPSVESGS
+595 NEGTGSSVEGGS
-607 ASLHDEMQDSG
+607 ASLHDEMQASG
-618 HSGNTNGG
+618 YVEGANGG
-626 SSSVGKASTPLHG
+626 SSSVGNASAP
-639 EMQASGHSG
+639 
-648 STNGGSSS
+648 
-656 VGKASTSLH
+656 LH
-665 DEMQASGQNGN
+665 DEMQASGYAEGA
-676 TNGGSSSVGKASTPL
+676 NGGSSSVGNASAPL
-691 HGEMQASGHSGSTN
+691 HDEMQASGYAEGAN
-705 GGSSSVGKA
+705 GGSSSVGNA
-714 STPLHGEMQA
+714 SAPLHDEMQT
-724 SGHSGSTSEGSSSVG
+724 SGYGGSTSEGGSSVG

-745 HEEIQTSGYG
+745 HEEIQTSSYGGSTSEGGSSVGSVSTPVYEEIQTSGYG
-755 GSTSEDSSSVGS
+755 GSTSEGSSSIGS
-767 VSTPVHEE
+767 ASTPVHEE

-782 GSTSEGSSSVG
+782 GSTSEGSSSIG
-793 SVSTPVHE
+793 
-801 EIQTSGYGG
+801 
-810 SASEGSSSV
+810 
-819 GSVSTPVHEEIQTS
+819 
-833 GYGGSTS
+833 
-840 EGSSSVG
+840 
-847 NVSTPVHEEIQTSGY
+847 
-862 GGSTNEGGS
+862 
-871 SVESVSYPTP
+871 SVSYPTP
-881 TREPSVSMPTGM
+881 TREPSTSMPTGM

-902 TQEPRQG
+902 TQEPRQV
-909 KQQIEKD
+909 KQPIEKD
-916 TVPASTDDI
+916 TVPASTEDI
-925 PMPDQN
+925 PMPHQH
-931 RIETR
+931 RTETR
-936 NIAQVVKDNFKGGV
+936 NIAQVVRDN
-950 GKVKERIDNSQT
+950 VKEKVRNRIDNSQT

-983 GSKKRNKPEEK
+983 GSKKRNKPDEK

>member
-8 KKLREFSEYLDVGNI
+8 KKLHEFSDYLDVGDI
-23 VTYMLRKVGWACIQ
+23 PSYLLRKIGWACIQ

-47 GITDSILGIKTFF
+47 GITDSILGVKAFF
-60 NSSEIQD
+60 NSPEIQD
-67 FITRIQPFLYVLLA
+67 FITKIQPFLYVLLA

-182 ITEKIDDKFKV
+182 ITEKID
-193 NEKDTLSDEGQKI
+193 KDFQVSKGKDLSKDGKKI
-206 LTNKADITPDGK
+206 LENKTEIAPDGK
-218 EGLVELN
+218 EGLTEID

-251 VIGMTQ
+251 VIGMTL

-270 IGFNSILAQLVAPAD
+270 LGFNAILAQIVAPAD
-285 VSDGQ
+285 VADGQ
-290 KLKAVLKNIVNT
+290 KLKAVLKNILNT
-302 FLVIIMI
+302 FLVTIMI

-372 MAKGLESSIGMMG
+372 MAKGLESSIGMIG
-385 RTLKGGANLAKGVGN
+385 RTAKGGANLAKGIGN

-405 GSGALQTAAGVGGF
+405 GSGALQTAAGVGGL

-480 TEGNSSEGKGAG
+480 TEGNSLEGKGSG
-492 QGQGSSLQD
+492 QGTSLQG
-501 EMQAAGVS
+501 EMEAAGVA

-515 TSSVEGGNTSLHD
+515 TSSVEGGN
-528 EMQASGYDE
+528 
-537 STSEGIGSSVE
+537 
-548 GGNASLH
+548 ASLH
-555 DEMQASGQSE
+555 DEMEASGYSE
-565 STSEGTGSSVEGGSA
+565 SANEGIGSSVEGGSA
-580 SLHDEMQASDQSERA
+580 SLHDEMEASGYSESA
-595 SEGTGPSVESGS
+595 NEGTGSSVESGS
-607 ASLHDEMQDSG
+607 ASLHDEMEASG
-618 HSGNTNGG
+618 HSGSTNEG
-626 SSSVGKASTPLHG
+626 SSSVGKASAPLHG
-639 EMQASGHSG
+639 EMEASGHSG
-648 STNGGSSS
+648 STNEGSSS
-656 VGKASTSLH
+656 VGKAS
-665 DEMQASGQNGN
+665 A
-676 TNGGSSSVGKASTPL
+676 PL
-691 HGEMQASGHSGSTN
+691 HGEMEASGHSGSTN

-714 STPLHGEMQA
+714 STPLHGEMEA
-724 SGHSGSTSEGSSSVG
+724 SGHSGSTNGGSSSVGKASTPLHGEMEASGHSGSTNGGSSSVG
-739 SVSTPV
+739 SVSTPI

-755 GSTSEDSSSVGS
+755 GSTSEGSSSVGS

-810 SASEGSSSV
+810 STSEGSSSV

-840 EGSSSVG
+840 EG
-847 NVSTPVHEEIQTSGY
+847 
-862 GGSTNEGGS
+862 GS
-871 SVESVSYPTP
+871 SVESLSYPTP

-909 KQQIEKD
+909 KQRIEKD
-916 TVPASTDDI
+916 KVPTSTDDI

>member
-8 KKLREFSEYLDVGNI
+8 EKLHEFSEYLDVGNI
-23 VTYMLRKVGWACIQ
+23 LTYLLRKLGWGCIQ
-37 LLSFLVDGLE
+37 VLSFLVDGIE
-47 GITDSILGIKTFF
+47 GITDSVLGVKSFF
-60 NSSEIQD
+60 NSPDIQD
-67 FITRIQPFLYVLLA
+67 FITKIQPFLYVLLA

-147 KSNITDVAQ
+147 KSNLTDVAQ

-163 SPKLKEPNKVPQK
+163 SPELKEPNKVPQK

-182 ITEKIDDKFKV
+182 ITEKMDEDFKV
-193 NEKDTLSDEGQKI
+193 SEKDKLSDDGQKI
-206 LTNKADITPDGK
+206 ITHKAALAPNGK
-218 EGLVELN
+218 EGLVELD

-251 VIGMTQ
+251 VIGMTL

-270 IGFNSILAQLVAPAD
+270 LGFNAILAQLVAPAD
-285 VSDGQ
+285 VADGQ
-290 KLKAVLKNIVNT
+290 KLKAVLKNILNT
-302 FLVIIMI
+302 FLVTIMI

-343 VDGPIMCERL
+343 VDGPVMCERL

-366 VAGGFA
+366 LAGGFA

-405 GSGALQTAAGVGGF
+405 GSGALQTAAGVGGL

-451 ASKGQNAG
+451 ASKGQNSG

-469 SSTEKQEGGKN
+469 SSTEKREGGKN
-480 TEGNSSEGKGAG
+480 TEGNSSEGKGA
-492 QGQGSSLQD
+492 QGSSLQD
-501 EMQAAGVS
+501 EM
-509 TDSQGS
+509 
-515 TSSVEGGNTSLHD
+515 E
-528 EMQASGYDE
+528 ASGYGE
-537 STSEGIGSSVE
+537 SV
-548 GGNASLH
+548 N
-555 DEMQASGQSE
+555 
-565 STSEGTGSSVEGGSA
+565 EGTGSSVEGGSA
-580 SLHDEMQASDQSERA
+580 SLQDEMEASGYGESA
-595 SEGTGPSVESGS
+595 NEGTGSSVEGGG
-607 ASLHDEMQDSG
+607 ASLHDEMEYSG
-618 HSGNTNGG
+618 YSEGVNEGTG
-626 SSSVGKASTPLHG
+626 SPVEG
-639 EMQASGHSG
+639 ESA
-648 STNGGSSS
+648 
-656 VGKASTSLH
+656 SLH
-665 DEMQASGQNGN
+665 DEMQASGQSGS
-676 TNGGSSSVGKASTPL
+676 TNRGGSSVGKASASL
-691 HGEMQASGHSGSTN
+691 HDEMQASGQRGSTN
-705 GGSSSVGKA
+705 GGGSSVGKA
-714 STPLHGEMQA
+714 SAPL
-724 SGHSGSTSEGSSSVG
+724 
-739 SVSTPV
+739 

-755 GSTSEDSSSVGS
+755 GSTSEGSSSVGS

-810 SASEGSSSV
+810 STSEGSSSVGSVSTPVHEEIQTSGYSGSTSEGSSSV

-840 EGSSSVG
+840 EG
-847 NVSTPVHEEIQTSGY
+847 
-862 GGSTNEGGS
+862 GS

-881 TREPSVSMPTGM
+881 TREPSVSMPMGM

-916 TVPASTDDI
+916 TVPTLTDDI

-950 GKVKERIDNSQT
+950 GKVKERIDHSQT
-962 IHKTKRSYQ
+962 IHKTKRAYQ

>member
-8 KKLREFSEYLDVGNI
+8 EKLHEFSEYLDVGNI
-23 VTYMLRKVGWACIQ
+23 LTYLLRKLGWGCIQ
-37 LLSFLVDGLE
+37 VLSFLVDGLE
-47 GITDSILGIKTFF
+47 GITDSVLGVKSFF
-60 NSSEIQD
+60 NSPDIQD
-67 FITRIQPFLYVLLA
+67 FITKIQPFLYVLLA

-147 KSNITDVAQ
+147 KSNLTDVAQ

-163 SPKLKEPNKVPQK
+163 SPELKEPNKVPQK

-182 ITEKIDDKFKV
+182 ITQKID
-193 NEKDTLSDEGQKI
+193 KDFQVSKGKDLSNDSKKI
-206 LTNKADITPDGK
+206 LESKTAIAPDGK
-218 EGLVELN
+218 EGLVELD

-251 VIGMTQ
+251 VIGMTL

-270 IGFNSILAQLVAPAD
+270 LGFNAILAQLVAPAD
-285 VSDGQ
+285 VADGQ
-290 KLKAVLKNIVNT
+290 KLKAVLKNILNT
-302 FLVIIMI
+302 FLVTIMI

-366 VAGGFA
+366 LAGGFA
-372 MAKGLESSIGMMG
+372 MAKGLESGINMMG
-385 RTLKGGANLAKGVGN
+385 RTAKGGANLAKGIGGI
-400 VGKGL
+400 GKGL
-405 GSGALQTAAGVGGF
+405 GSAALQTAAGVGGL

-440 KAGMAGEKGNA
+440 KAGMAGEKGNT

-528 EMQASGYDE
+528 EMQASGYGE
-537 STSEGIGSSVE
+537 SANEGTGFSVE

-595 SEGTGPSVESGS
+595 SEGTGSSVESGS
-607 ASLHDEMQDSG
+607 ASLHDEMQASG
-618 HSGNTNGG
+618 HSGSTNGG

-656 VGKASTSLH
+656 VGKASASLH
-665 DEMQASGQNGN
+665 DEMQASGHSGS
-676 TNGGSSSVGKASTPL
+676 TNGGSSSVGKASASL
-691 HGEMQASGHSGSTN
+691 HDEMQASGHSGSTN

-724 SGHSGSTSEGSSSVG
+724 SGRSGSTNGGSSSVG
-739 SVSTPV
+739 KASASL
-745 HEEIQTSGYG
+745 HDEMQASGHS
-755 GSTSEDSSSVGS
+755 GSTNGGSSSVGKA
-767 VSTPVHEE
+767 STPLHGEM
-775 IQTSGYG
+775 QASGYG

-793 SVSTPVHE
+793 N
-801 EIQTSGYGG
+801 
-810 SASEGSSSV
+810 
-819 GSVSTPVHEEIQTS
+819 VSTPVHEEIQTS

-862 GGSTNEGGS
+862 GGSTSEGGS
-871 SVESVSYPTP
+871 SVENVSYPTP
-881 TREPSVSMPTGM
+881 TREPSVSIPTGM

>member
-8 KKLREFSEYLDVGNI
+8 EKLHEFSEYLDVGNI
-23 VTYMLRKVGWACIQ
+23 LTYLLRKLGWGCIQ
-37 LLSFLVDGLE
+37 VLSFLVDGLE
-47 GITDSILGIKTFF
+47 GITDSVLGVKSFF
-60 NSSEIQD
+60 NSPDIQD
-67 FITRIQPFLYVLLA
+67 FITKIQPFLYVLLA

-163 SPKLKEPNKVPQK
+163 SPELKEPNKVPQK
-176 NIMMID
+176 NIMVID
-182 ITEKIDDKFKV
+182 ITEKIDGKFEVSKG
-193 NEKDTLSDEGQKI
+193 KSLSDKGKKI
-206 LTNKADITPDGK
+206 VENKATLTPDGK
-218 EGLVELN
+218 EGLVELD

-251 VIGMTQ
+251 VIGMTL

-270 IGFNSILAQLVAPAD
+270 LGFNAILAQIVAPAD
-285 VSDGQ
+285 VADGQ
-290 KLKAVLKNIVNT
+290 KLKAVLKNILNT
-302 FLVIIMI
+302 FLVTIMI

-366 VAGGFA
+366 LAGGFA
-372 MAKGLESSIGMMG
+372 MAKGLESGINMIG
-385 RTLKGGANLAKGVGN
+385 RTAKGGANLAKGIGGI
-400 VGKGL
+400 GKGL
-405 GSGALQTAAGVGGF
+405 GNGALQTAAGVGGL

-459 NEQKAQQQGL
+459 NDQKAQQQGL

-492 QGQGSSLQD
+492 QGSSLQD

-515 TSSVEGGNTSLHD
+515 TSSVEGGNASLHD
-528 EMQASGYDE
+528 EMQASGY
-537 STSEGIGSSVE
+537 
-548 GGNASLH
+548 
-555 DEMQASGQSE
+555 SE
-565 STSEGTGSSVEGGSA
+565 SANEGTGSSVEGGSA
-580 SLHDEMQASDQSERA
+580 SLHDEMQASGYSESA
-595 SEGTGPSVESGS
+595 NEGTGSSVEGGNASLHDEMQASGYSESANEGTGSSVEGGS
-607 ASLHDEMQDSG
+607 ASLHDEMQASG
-618 HSGNTNGG
+618 YSESANEGTGSSVEGG
-626 SSSVGKASTPLHG
+626 SASLHD
-639 EMQASGHSG
+639 EMQASGQNG

-665 DEMQASGQNGN
+665 DEMQASGQNG
-676 TNGGSSSVGKASTPL
+676 
-691 HGEMQASGHSGSTN
+691 STN

-724 SGHSGSTSEGSSSVG
+724 SGQSGGTNGGSSSVGKASAPLHGEIQTSGYGGSTSEGSYSVG
-739 SVSTPV
+739 NVSTPV
-745 HEEIQTSGYG
+745 HEEIQTSGYS
-755 GSTSEDSSSVGS
+755 GSTSEGSYSVGS
-767 VSTPVHEE
+767 MSTPVHEE

-782 GSTSEGSSSVG
+782 GSTSEGS
-793 SVSTPVHE
+793 P
-801 EIQTSGYGG
+801 
-810 SASEGSSSV
+810 
-819 GSVSTPVHEEIQTS
+819 
-833 GYGGSTS
+833 
-840 EGSSSVG
+840 
-847 NVSTPVHEEIQTSGY
+847 
-862 GGSTNEGGS
+862 

-881 TREPSVSMPTGM
+881 TREPSTSMPTGM
-893 DQAQAQVAA
+893 NQAQAQVAA
-902 TQEPRQG
+902 TQEPRQV
-909 KQQIEKD
+909 KQQVEQD
-916 TVPASTDDI
+916 TVPTSTEDI
-925 PMPDQN
+925 PMPHQH
-931 RIETR
+931 RTETR
-936 NIAQVVKDNFKGGV
+936 NIAQVVRDNVKESV
-950 GKVKERIDNSQT
+950 GKVRERIDNSQT

>member
-8 KKLREFSEYLDVGNI
+8 EKLHEFSEYLDVGNI
-23 VTYMLRKVGWACIQ
+23 LTYLLRKLGWGCIQ
-37 LLSFLVDGLE
+37 VLSFLVDGLE
-47 GITDSILGIKTFF
+47 GITDSVLGVKSFF
-60 NSSEIQD
+60 NSPDIQD
-67 FITRIQPFLYVLLA
+67 FITKLQPFLYVLLA

-147 KSNITDVAQ
+147 KSNLTDVAQ

-163 SPKLKEPNKVPQK
+163 SPELKKPNKVPQK

-182 ITEKIDDKFKV
+182 ITEKIDGDFKV
-193 NEKDTLSDEGQKI
+193 NEKDKLSDKGKDI
-206 LTNKADITPDGK
+206 LTHKASLTPDGK
-218 EGLVELN
+218 DGVAELD

-251 VIGMTQ
+251 VIGMTL

-270 IGFNSILAQLVAPAD
+270 LGFNAILAQLVAPAD
-285 VSDGQ
+285 IADGQ
-290 KLKAVLKNIVNT
+290 KLKAVLKNILNT
-302 FLVIIMI
+302 FLVTIMI

-366 VAGGFA
+366 LAGGFA
-372 MAKGLESSIGMMG
+372 MAKGLESGINMMG
-385 RTLKGGANLAKGVGN
+385 RTAKGGANLAKGIGG

-405 GSGALQTAAGVGGF
+405 GSGALQTAAGVGGL

-425 QGNKEKQPALHEEMK
+425 QGNKEKHPTLHEEMK

-469 SSTEKQEGGKN
+469 SPTEKQEGGKN

-492 QGQGSSLQD
+492 QGSSLQD
-501 EMQAAGVS
+501 EMQASGYAESASEG
-509 TDSQGS
+509 TG
-515 TSSVEGGNTSLHD
+515 SSVEGGNTSLQE
-528 EMQASGYDE
+528 EMQASGYAED
-537 STSEGIGSSVE
+537 
-548 GGNASLH
+548 A
-555 DEMQASGQSE
+555 
-565 STSEGTGSSVEGGSA
+565 SEGTGSSVEGGSA
-580 SLHDEMQASDQSERA
+580 SLQEEMQASGYAEDA
-595 SEGTGPSVESGS
+595 SEGTGSSVE
-607 ASLHDEMQDSG
+607 
-618 HSGNTNGG
+618 GG
-626 SSSVGKASTPLHG
+626 SVSLQE
-639 EMQASGHSG
+639 EMQASGQSG
-648 STNGGSSS
+648 STNGG
-656 VGKASTSLH
+656 
-665 DEMQASGQNGN
+665 N
-676 TNGGSSSVGKASTPL
+676 
-691 HGEMQASGHSGSTN
+691 
-705 GGSSSVGKA
+705 
-714 STPLHGEMQA
+714 
-724 SGHSGSTSEGSSSVG
+724 SSVG

-745 HEEIQTSGYG
+745 HEEIQTSGYD
-755 GSTSEDSSSVGS
+755 GSTSEGGSSVGS

-782 GSTSEGSSSVG
+782 GSTSEG
-793 SVSTPVHE
+793 E
-801 EIQTSGYGG
+801 
-810 SASEGSSSV
+810 SSV

-840 EGSSSVG
+840 EG
-847 NVSTPVHEEIQTSGY
+847 
-862 GGSTNEGGS
+862 
-871 SVESVSYPTP
+871 
-881 TREPSVSMPTGM
+881 
-893 DQAQAQVAA
+893 
-902 TQEPRQG
+902 
-909 KQQIEKD
+909 
-916 TVPASTDDI
+916 
-925 PMPDQN
+925 
-931 RIETR
+931 
-936 NIAQVVKDNFKGGV
+936 
-950 GKVKERIDNSQT
+950 
-962 IHKTKRSYQ
+962 
-971 IGRNTGRDLRNL
+971 
-983 GSKKRNKPEEK
+983 

>member
-8 KKLREFSEYLDVGNI
+8 EKLHEFSEYLAVGNI
-23 VTYMLRKVGWACIQ
+23 LTYLLRKLGWGCIQ
-37 LLSFLVDGLE
+37 VLSFLVDGLE
-47 GITDSILGIKTFF
+47 GITDSVLGVKSFF
-60 NSSEIQD
+60 NSPDIQD
-67 FITRIQPFLYVLLA
+67 FITKIQPFLYVLLA

-147 KSNITDVAQ
+147 KSNLTDVAQ

-163 SPKLKEPNKVPQK
+163 SPELKEPNKVPQK

-182 ITEKIDDKFKV
+182 ITEKIDGDFKV
-193 NEKDTLSDEGQKI
+193 NEKDKLSDKGKDI
-206 LTNKADITPDGK
+206 LTHKASLTPDGK
-218 EGLVELN
+218 DGVAELD

-251 VIGMTQ
+251 VIGMTL

-270 IGFNSILAQLVAPAD
+270 LGFNAILAQLVAPAD
-285 VSDGQ
+285 VADGQ
-290 KLKAVLKNIVNT
+290 KLKAVLKNILNT
-302 FLVIIMI
+302 FLVTIMI

-366 VAGGFA
+366 LAGGFA
-372 MAKGLESSIGMMG
+372 MAKGLESGINMMG
-385 RTLKGGANLAKGVGN
+385 RTAKGGANLAKGIGG

-405 GSGALQTAAGVGGF
+405 GSGALQTAAGVGGL

-440 KAGMAGEKGNA
+440 KAGMPGEKGNA

-459 NEQKAQQQGL
+459 NEQKDRQQGL

-480 TEGNSSEGKGAG
+480 GEGNASEGKGA
-492 QGQGSSLQD
+492 GQGSSLQD

-509 TDSQGS
+509 NDSQGS
-515 TSSVEGGNTSLHD
+515 TPSVEGGNTSLHD
-528 EMQASGYDE
+528 EMQASGYA
-537 STSEGIGSSVE
+537 EG
-548 GGNASLH
+548 
-555 DEMQASGQSE
+555 
-565 STSEGTGSSVEGGSA
+565 TSEGTGSSVEGGSA
-580 SLHDEMQASDQSERA
+580 SLHDEMQASGYA
-595 SEGTGPSVESGS
+595 EGTNDGTGSSVEGGS
-607 ASLHDEMQDSG
+607 ASLHDEMQ
-618 HSGNTNGG
+618 
-626 SSSVGKASTPLHG
+626 
-639 EMQASGHSG
+639 ASGQNG

-656 VGKASTSLH
+656 VGRASTSLH
-665 DEMQASGQNGN
+665 DEMQASGQSGS
-676 TNGGSSSVGKASTPL
+676 TNGGSSSVGRASAPL
-691 HGEMQASGHSGSTN
+691 HGEMQASGQSESTN

-714 STPLHGEMQA
+714 SASLHGEMQA
-724 SGHSGSTSEGSSSVG
+724 SGQSGGTNGGSSSVG
-739 SVSTPV
+739 KA
-745 HEEIQTSGYG
+745 
-755 GSTSEDSSSVGS
+755 
-767 VSTPVHEE
+767 STPVHEE

-782 GSTSEGSSSVG
+782 GSTSEGESSVG
-793 SVSTPVHE
+793 SM
-801 EIQTSGYGG
+801 
-810 SASEGSSSV
+810 
-819 GSVSTPVHEEIQTS
+819 STPVHEEIQTS

-840 EGSSSVG
+840 EGGSSVG

-862 GGSTNEGGS
+862 GGSTSEGGSSVGSMSTPVHEEIQTSGYGGSTSEGGS
-871 SVESVSYPTP
+871 SVENVSYPTP

-902 TQEPRQG
+902 TQEPRQV
-909 KQQIEKD
+909 KQQVEQD
-916 TVPASTDDI
+916 TVPASTKDI
-925 PMPDQN
+925 PMSDQN

-936 NIAQVVKDNFKGGV
+936 NIAQVVRDNVKESV

-962 IHKTKRSYQ
+962 LHKTKRSYQ

>member
-8 KKLREFSEYLDVGNI
+8 KKLHEFSDYLDVGNI
-23 VTYMLRKVGWACIQ
+23 LSYLLRKLGWACIQ

-47 GITDSILGIKTFF
+47 GITDSILGVKAFF
-60 NSSEIQD
+60 NSPEIQD
-67 FITRIQPFLYVLLA
+67 FITKIQPFLYVLLA

-193 NEKDTLSDEGQKI
+193 SKDKELS
-206 LTNKADITPDGK
+206 ADGKDIITHKTALTPDGK
-218 EGLVELN
+218 DGVAELD

-251 VIGMTQ
+251 VIGMTL

-270 IGFNSILAQLVAPAD
+270 LGFNAILAQLVAPAD
-285 VSDGQ
+285 VADGQ
-290 KLKAVLKNIVNT
+290 KLKAVLKNILNT
-302 FLVIIMI
+302 FLVTIMI

-366 VAGGFA
+366 LAGGFGI
-372 MAKGLESSIGMMG
+372 AKGIESGIGMMN
-385 RTLKGGANLAKGVGN
+385 RTAKGGANLAKGIGN
-400 VGKGL
+400 VGKGIT
-405 GSGALQTAAGVGGF
+405 GGALQTAAGFGGL

-451 ASKGQNAG
+451 ASKGQNSG

-480 TEGNSSEGKGAG
+480 G
-492 QGQGSSLQD
+492 QGNHSEEKGSGQGTSLQD
-501 EMQAAGVS
+501 EMKAAGVS

-515 TSSVEGGNTSLHD
+515 TSSVEEGNTSL
-528 EMQASGYDE
+528 
-537 STSEGIGSSVE
+537 
-548 GGNASLH
+548 
-555 DEMQASGQSE
+555 
-565 STSEGTGSSVEGGSA
+565 
-580 SLHDEMQASDQSERA
+580 
-595 SEGTGPSVESGS
+595 
-607 ASLHDEMQDSG
+607 QD
-618 HSGNTNGG
+618 
-626 SSSVGKASTPLHG
+626 
-639 EMQASGHSG
+639 EMQASGHSE

-656 VGKASTSLH
+656 VGKASAPLH
-665 DEMQASGQNGN
+665 GETQASGHSGG
-676 TNGGSSSVGKASTPL
+676 TNEGSSSVGKASAPL
-691 HGEMQASGHSGSTN
+691 HGETQASGHSGGTN
-705 GGSSSVGKA
+705 GGS
-714 STPLHGEMQA
+714 
-724 SGHSGSTSEGSSSVG
+724 
-739 SVSTPV
+739 
-745 HEEIQTSGYG
+745 
-755 GSTSEDSSSVGS
+755 
-767 VSTPVHEE
+767 
-775 IQTSGYG
+775 
-782 GSTSEGSSSVG
+782 
-793 SVSTPVHE
+793 
-801 EIQTSGYGG
+801 
-810 SASEGSSSV
+810 
-819 GSVSTPVHEEIQTS
+819 
-833 GYGGSTS
+833 
-840 EGSSSVG
+840 
-847 NVSTPVHEEIQTSGY
+847 
-862 GGSTNEGGS
+862 S

-902 TQEPRQG
+902 TQEPRQA

-916 TVPASTDDI
+916 TVPASTEDI
-925 PMPDQN
+925 PMPHQH
-931 RIETR
+931 RTETR
-936 NIAQVVKDNFKGGV
+936 NIAQVVRDNVKGGV
-950 GKVKERIDNSQT
+950 GKVRERIDNSQT
-962 IHKTKRSYQ
+962 LYKTKRSYQ

>member
-8 KKLREFSEYLDVGNI
+8 EKLHEFSEYLDVGNI
-23 VTYMLRKVGWACIQ
+23 LTYLLRKLGWGCIQ
-37 LLSFLVDGLE
+37 VLSFLVDGLE
-47 GITDSILGIKTFF
+47 GITDSVLGVKSFF
-60 NSSEIQD
+60 NSPDIQD
-67 FITRIQPFLYVLLA
+67 FITKIQPFLYVLLA

-147 KSNITDVAQ
+147 KSNLTDVAQ

-163 SPKLKEPNKVPQK
+163 SPELKEPNKVPQK

-182 ITEKIDDKFKV
+182 ITEKMDDKFKV
-193 NEKDTLSDEGQKI
+193 SKDKELS
-206 LTNKADITPDGK
+206 ADGKDIITHKTALTPDGK
-218 EGLVELN
+218 DGVAELD

-251 VIGMTQ
+251 VIGMTL

-270 IGFNSILAQLVAPAD
+270 LGFNAILAQIVAPAD
-285 VSDGQ
+285 VADGQ
-290 KLKAVLKNIVNT
+290 KLKAVLKNILNT
-302 FLVIIMI
+302 FLVTIMI

-366 VAGGFA
+366 LAGGFA
-372 MAKGLESSIGMMG
+372 MAKGLESGINMMG
-385 RTLKGGANLAKGVGN
+385 RTAEGGANLAKGIGGI
-400 VGKGL
+400 GKGL

-440 KAGMAGEKGNA
+440 KAGMAGEKGNT

-480 TEGNSSEGKGAG
+480 TEGNSSERKGAG

-501 EMQAAGVS
+501 EMQATGVS

-528 EMQASGYDE
+528 EMQASGYSE
-537 STSEGIGSSVE
+537 SANEGIGSSVE

-555 DEMQASGQSE
+555 DEMQASGHSESTSEGTRSSVEGGSASLHDEMQASGHSE

-580 SLHDEMQASDQSERA
+580 SLHD
-595 SEGTGPSVESGS
+595 
-607 ASLHDEMQDSG
+607 
-618 HSGNTNGG
+618 
-626 SSSVGKASTPLHG
+626 
-639 EMQASGHSG
+639 
-648 STNGGSSS
+648 
-656 VGKASTSLH
+656 
-665 DEMQASGQNGN
+665 
-676 TNGGSSSVGKASTPL
+676 
-691 HGEMQASGHSGSTN
+691 EMQASGHSGSTN

-724 SGHSGSTSEGSSSVG
+724 SGHGSTSEGGSSVG
-739 SVSTPV
+739 KASTPL
-745 HEEIQTSGYG
+745 HGEMQASG
-755 GSTSEDSSSVGS
+755 
-767 VSTPVHEE
+767 H
-775 IQTSGYG
+775 
-782 GSTSEGSSSVG
+782 
-793 SVSTPVHE
+793 
-801 EIQTSGYGG
+801 
-810 SASEGSSSV
+810 
-819 GSVSTPVHEEIQTS
+819 
-833 GYGGSTS
+833 GSTS

-862 GGSTNEGGS
+862 DGSTSEGGS

-909 KQQIEKD
+909 KQPIEKD

>member
-8 KKLREFSEYLDVGNI
+8 EKLHEFSEYLDVGNI
-23 VTYMLRKVGWACIQ
+23 LTYLLRKLGWGCIQ
-37 LLSFLVDGLE
+37 VLSFLVDGLE
-47 GITDSILGIKTFF
+47 GITDSVLGVKSFF
-60 NSSEIQD
+60 NSPDIQD
-67 FITRIQPFLYVLLA
+67 FITKIQPFLYVLLA

-147 KSNITDVAQ
+147 KSNLTDVAQ

-163 SPKLKEPNKVPQK
+163 SPELKTPNKVPQK

-182 ITEKIDDKFKV
+182 ITEKIDDNFKIS
-193 NEKDTLSDEGQKI
+193 KDKELSKEGKKI
-206 LTNKADITPDGK
+206 VTNKADITPDGK
-218 EGLVELN
+218 EGLAELD

-251 VIGMTQ
+251 VIGMTL

-270 IGFNSILAQLVAPAD
+270 LGFNAVLAQLVAPAD
-285 VSDGQ
+285 IADGQ
-290 KLKAVLKNIVNT
+290 KLKAVLKNILNT
-302 FLVIIMI
+302 FLVTIMI

-366 VAGGFA
+366 LAGGFA
-372 MAKGLESSIGMMG
+372 MAKGLESGINMMG
-385 RTLKGGANLAKGVGN
+385 RTAKGGANLAKGIGGI
-400 VGKGL
+400 GKGL
-405 GSGALQTAAGVGGF
+405 GSGALQTAAGVGGL

-440 KAGMAGEKGNA
+440 KAGIAGEKGNA

-528 EMQASGYDE
+528 EMQASGYGE
-537 STSEGIGSSVE
+537 SANEGTGFSVE

-595 SEGTGPSVESGS
+595 SEGTGSSVESGS
-607 ASLHDEMQDSG
+607 ASLHDEMQASG
-618 HSGNTNGG
+618 YSGNTNGG

-656 VGKASTSLH
+656 VGKASASLH
-665 DEMQASGQNGN
+665 DEMQASD
-676 TNGGSSSVGKASTPL
+676 
-691 HGEMQASGHSGSTN
+691 HSGSTN
-705 GGSSSVGKA
+705 G
-714 STPLHGEMQA
+714 
-724 SGHSGSTSEGSSSVG
+724 GSSSVG

-755 GSTSEDSSSVGS
+755 GSTSEGGSSVGN
-767 VSTPVHEE
+767 
-775 IQTSGYG
+775 
-782 GSTSEGSSSVG
+782 
-793 SVSTPVHE
+793 
-801 EIQTSGYGG
+801 
-810 SASEGSSSV
+810 
-819 GSVSTPVHEEIQTS
+819 VSTPVHEEIQTS

-862 GGSTNEGGS
+862 GGSTSEGSS
-871 SVESVSYPTP
+871 SVENVSYPTP
-881 TREPSVSMPTGM
+881 TREPSVSIPTGM

-909 KQQIEKD
+909 KKQIEKD

>member
-60 NSSEIQD
+60 NSPEIQD
-67 FITRIQPFLYVLLA
+67 FITKIQPFLYVLLA

-94 KKVNREQIMINIF
+94 KRVNREQIMINIF

-112 LLLLNTSMLKADKFT
+112 LLLLNTSMLKTDKFT
-127 DQAIEAVD
+127 EQAIEAVD

-385 RTLKGGANLAKGVGN
+385 RTVKGGANLAKGIGG
-400 VGKGL
+400 VGKSL
-405 GSGALQTAAGVGGF
+405 GSGALQTAAGVGGL

-451 ASKGQNAG
+451 ASKGKNAG

-480 TEGNSSEGKGAG
+480 NEGNSSEGKGSG
-492 QGQGSSLQD
+492 QGTSLQD
-501 EMQAAGVS
+501 EMV
-509 TDSQGS
+509 
-515 TSSVEGGNTSLHD
+515 
-528 EMQASGYDE
+528 
-537 STSEGIGSSVE
+537 
-548 GGNASLH
+548 
-555 DEMQASGQSE
+555 
-565 STSEGTGSSVEGGSA
+565 
-580 SLHDEMQASDQSERA
+580 R
-595 SEGTGPSVESGS
+595 P
-607 ASLHDEMQDSG
+607 
-618 HSGNTNGG
+618 
-626 SSSVGKASTPLHG
+626 
-639 EMQASGHSG
+639 
-648 STNGGSSS
+648 
-656 VGKASTSLH
+656 
-665 DEMQASGQNGN
+665 
-676 TNGGSSSVGKASTPL
+676 
-691 HGEMQASGHSGSTN
+691 
-705 GGSSSVGKA
+705 
-714 STPLHGEMQA
+714 
-724 SGHSGSTSEGSSSVG
+724 
-739 SVSTPV
+739 
-745 HEEIQTSGYG
+745 YG
-755 GSTSEDSSSVGS
+755 CVWDCCRS
-767 VSTPVHEE
+767 
-775 IQTSGYG
+775 
-782 GSTSEGSSSVG
+782 
-793 SVSTPVHE
+793 
-801 EIQTSGYGG
+801 
-810 SASEGSSSV
+810 
-819 GSVSTPVHEEIQTS
+819 
-833 GYGGSTS
+833 
-840 EGSSSVG
+840 
-847 NVSTPVHEEIQTSGY
+847 
-862 GGSTNEGGS
+862 
-871 SVESVSYPTP
+871 
-881 TREPSVSMPTGM
+881 
-893 DQAQAQVAA
+893 
-902 TQEPRQG
+902 
-909 KQQIEKD
+909 KQLMW
-916 TVPASTDDI
+916 S
-925 PMPDQN
+925 
-931 RIETR
+931 
-936 NIAQVVKDNFKGGV
+936 
-950 GKVKERIDNSQT
+950 
-962 IHKTKRSYQ
+962 
-971 IGRNTGRDLRNL
+971 
-983 GSKKRNKPEEK
+983 

>member
-1 MKDEEIL
+1 
-8 KKLREFSEYLDVGNI
+8 
-23 VTYMLRKVGWACIQ
+23 
-37 LLSFLVDGLE
+37 
-47 GITDSILGIKTFF
+47 
-60 NSSEIQD
+60 
-67 FITRIQPFLYVLLA
+67 VLLA

-163 SPKLKEPNKVPQK
+163 SPKLKESNKVPQK

-182 ITEKIDDKFKV
+182 ITEKIDGKFEVSKG
-193 NEKDTLSDEGQKI
+193 KSLSDKGKKI
-206 LTNKADITPDGK
+206 VENKTEIAPDGK
-218 EGLVELN
+218 EGLTELD

-251 VIGMTQ
+251 VIGMTL

-270 IGFNSILAQLVAPAD
+270 LGFNAILAQLVAPAD
-285 VSDGQ
+285 VADGQ
-290 KLKAVLKNIVNT
+290 KLKAVLKNILNT
-302 FLVIIMI
+302 FLVTIMI

-343 VDGPIMCERL
+343 VDGPVMCERL

-366 VAGGFA
+366 LAGGFA
-372 MAKGLESSIGMMG
+372 MAKGLESGIGMMG

-528 EMQASGYDE
+528 EMQASDYGE
-537 STSEGIGSSVE
+537 RANEGIGSSVE

-595 SEGTGPSVESGS
+595 SEGTGSAVESGS

-705 GGSSSVGKA
+705 GGSSSVG
-714 STPLHGEMQA
+714 
-724 SGHSGSTSEGSSSVG
+724 

-745 HEEIQTSGYG
+745 HEEIQISGYG
-755 GSTSEDSSSVGS
+755 GSTSEGGSSIGN

-782 GSTSEGSSSVG
+782 GSTSEGGSSVG
-793 SVSTPVHE
+793 N
-801 EIQTSGYGG
+801 
-810 SASEGSSSV
+810 
-819 GSVSTPVHEEIQTS
+819 VSTPVHEEIQTS

-862 GGSTNEGGS
+862 GGSTSEGGS

-881 TREPSVSMPTGM
+881 TREPSVSIPTGM

>member
-8 KKLREFSEYLDVGNI
+8 EKLHEFSEYLDVGNI
-23 VTYMLRKVGWACIQ
+23 LTYLLRKLGWGCIQ
-37 LLSFLVDGLE
+37 VLSFLVDGLE
-47 GITDSILGIKTFF
+47 GITDSVLGVKSFF
-60 NSSEIQD
+60 NSPDIQD
-67 FITRIQPFLYVLLA
+67 FITKIQPFLYVLLA

-147 KSNITDVAQ
+147 KSNLTDVAQ

-163 SPKLKEPNKVPQK
+163 SPELKEPNKVPQK
-176 NIMMID
+176 NIMIID
-182 ITEKIDDKFKV
+182 ITEKMDEDFKV
-193 NEKDTLSDEGQKI
+193 SEKDKLSDDGQKI
-206 LTNKADITPDGK
+206 ITHKAALAPNGK
-218 EGLVELN
+218 EGLVELD

-251 VIGMTQ
+251 VIGMTL

-270 IGFNSILAQLVAPAD
+270 LGFNAILAQLVAPAD
-285 VSDGQ
+285 VADGQ
-290 KLKAVLKNIVNT
+290 KLKAVLKNILNT
-302 FLVIIMI
+302 FLVTIMI

-366 VAGGFA
+366 LAGGFA
-372 MAKGLESSIGMMG
+372 MAKGLESGINMMG
-385 RTLKGGANLAKGVGN
+385 RTAKGGANLAKGIGG

-405 GSGALQTAAGVGGF
+405 GSGALQTAAGVGGL

-440 KAGMAGEKGNA
+440 KAGMPGEKGNA

-459 NEQKAQQQGL
+459 NEQKDRQQGL

-480 TEGNSSEGKGAG
+480 GEGNASEGKGA
-492 QGQGSSLQD
+492 GQGSSLQD

-509 TDSQGS
+509 NDSQGS
-515 TSSVEGGNTSLHD
+515 TSSVADGNTSLHD
-528 EMQASGYDE
+528 EMQASGYAEGANDGTGSSVADGNTSLHDE
-537 STSEGIGSSVE
+537 MQASGYAEGANDGTGSSVADGNTSLHDEMQASGYAEGANDGTGSSVE
-548 GGNASLH
+548 GGSTSLHDEMQASGYAESASEGTGSSVDSGSASLH
-555 DEMQASGQSE
+555 DEMQASGQSGNTNE
-565 STSEGTGSSVEGGSA
+565 GSSSVGKTSA
-580 SLHDEMQASDQSERA
+580 PLHGEMQASGQ
-595 SEGTGPSVESGS
+595 
-607 ASLHDEMQDSG
+607 
-618 HSGNTNGG
+618 SGNTNGG
-626 SSSVGKASTPLHG
+626 SSSVGKTSAPL
-639 EMQASGHSG
+639 
-648 STNGGSSS
+648 
-656 VGKASTSLH
+656 
-665 DEMQASGQNGN
+665 
-676 TNGGSSSVGKASTPL
+676 
-691 HGEMQASGHSGSTN
+691 
-705 GGSSSVGKA
+705 
-714 STPLHGEMQA
+714 
-724 SGHSGSTSEGSSSVG
+724 
-739 SVSTPV
+739 

-755 GSTSEDSSSVGS
+755 GSTSEGSSSIGS
-767 VSTPVHEE
+767 SSTPVHEE

-782 GSTSEGSSSVG
+782 GSTSEGSSS
-793 SVSTPVHE
+793 
-801 EIQTSGYGG
+801 I
-810 SASEGSSSV
+810 GSS
-819 GSVSTPVHEEIQTS
+819 STPVHEEIQTS

-840 EGSSSVG
+840 EGSSSIG
-847 NVSTPVHEEIQTSGY
+847 SSSTPVHEEIQTSGY
-862 GGSTNEGGS
+862 GGSTSEGGSSVGSMSTPVHEEIQASGYGGSTSEGGS
-871 SVESVSYPTP
+871 SVENVSYPTP
-881 TREPSVSMPTGM
+881 TREPSVSMPKGM

-902 TQEPRQG
+902 TQEPRQV
-909 KQQIEKD
+909 KQPIEKD
-916 TVPASTDDI
+916 TVPASTEDI
-925 PMPDQN
+925 PMPHQH
-931 RIETR
+931 RTETR
-936 NIAQVVKDNFKGGV
+936 NIAQVVRDNVKESV